1 LAPKNQLLPAAR
13 HAYYAYGG
21 DGYKNPLATTATS
34 PTQYIHLSSEYI
46 AEHTDRARRLA
57 SCFDSHT
64 RSVVVGSSL
73 MEGKK
78 IDSGAAGFIA
88 AVASW
93 LAWFCSSATT
103 TAAASGD
110 DDAAAAGVAAAA
122 KHFSSV
128 HAVKFC

>member
-1 LAPKNQLLPAAR
+1 
-13 HAYYAYGG
+13 
-21 DGYKNPLATTATS
+21 
-34 PTQYIHLSSEYI
+34 
-46 AEHTDRARRLA
+46 
-57 SCFDSHT
+57 
-64 RSVVVGSSL
+64 

-78 IDSGAAGFIA
+78 IDSGASGFIA

-93 LAWFCSSATT
+93 LSWFCSAT

-110 DDAAAAGVAAAA
+110 DDAAAAGAAAAA

>member
-1 LAPKNQLLPAAR
+1 
-13 HAYYAYGG
+13 
-21 DGYKNPLATTATS
+21 
-34 PTQYIHLSSEYI
+34 
-46 AEHTDRARRLA
+46 
-57 SCFDSHT
+57 
-64 RSVVVGSSL
+64 

-78 IDSGAAGFIA
+78 IDSGAAGFIT

-110 DDAAAAGVAAAA
+110 DDAVAAGVAAAA